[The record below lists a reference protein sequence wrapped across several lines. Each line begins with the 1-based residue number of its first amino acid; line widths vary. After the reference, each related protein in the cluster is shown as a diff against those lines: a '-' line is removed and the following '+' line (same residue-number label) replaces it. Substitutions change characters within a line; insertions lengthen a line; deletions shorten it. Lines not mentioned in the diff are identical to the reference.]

1 VGHWAGFRPF
11 EQGQEVMAK
20 GNRVIITCECKEC
33 KERNDSATKNKRT
46 TPDKL
51 ELSKFCSRCHK
62 HTLHR
67 ETK

>member
-1 VGHWAGFRPF
+1 
-11 EQGQEVMAK
+11 MAK
-20 GNRVIITCECKEC
+20 GNRVIITLECKSC
-33 KERNDSATKNKRT
+33 KERNYSKTKNKRT

-51 ELSKFCSRCHK
+51 ELSKYCFRCRK